1 MLNFINIYF
10 YYKIKKKK
18 STKTI
23 KLLNSSWSSWSNQNQ
38 KWPKLIKSDIILI
51 LKKNYLNF
59 FKSYD
64 RHLYDHLSWVYFR
77 STEIQTG
84 QKNKNQ
90 VSR

>member
-1 MLNFINIYF
+1 LLNFINIYF

-23 KLLNSSWSSWSNQNQ
+23 KLLNSSWSSWSNQ

-59 FKSYD
+59 LKSYD